1 MAHDKD
7 IPGTES
13 STPGTKGDAFYLT
26 ILDEMRDL
34 HLRKGC
40 DYGDDQDSFA
50 NIVAG
55 AKILGIEPWLGA
67 MVRFFDKV
75 QRMKRFI
82 QRGSLANDTIEN
94 DLMDGAAYL
103 LIALALRRRGT
114 CNTPSE

>member
-1 MAHDKD
+1 MHV
-7 IPGTES
+7 
-13 STPGTKGDAFYLT
+13 TKPTTRPQGDSIYLA

-40 DYGDDQDSFA
+40 DYGDEADSFE

-55 AKILGIEPWLGA
+55 AKILGMEPWLGA

-75 QRMKRFI
+75 QRMKKYI